1 MADNSVNNID
11 LGLISDEDLQ
21 INLWLELVA
30 SEQDKNAFSALFK
43 CFAPKIRAH
52 GLKRFGV
59 EALAMDLVQETMLLV
74 WRKAGLFDSGRGK
87 ASTWI
92 YTLMRNHCFD
102 MLRKIQSKKEDSI
115 SDDLWPIFAGDCS
128 SAETDHLQSR
138 QLLMHLD
145 SLPQQQQQVIK
156 AIYIK
161 EMTQPELA
169 QYLGVPLGT
178 VKSRLRLA
186 MSKLKGKLE
195 SSHD

>member
-1 MADNSVNNID
+1 MADNSRKYAQPQLLSN
-11 LGLISDEDLQ
+11 EDLQ

-43 CFAPKIRAH
+43 CFAVKIRAY
-52 GLKRFGV
+52 GLKRFGS

-102 MLRKIQSKKEDSI
+102 MLRKIQNKKEDSI
-115 SDDLWPIFAGDCS
+115 SDDLWPKLAGNS
-128 SAETDHLQSR
+128 SCAEKDHLQSR
-138 QLLMHLD
+138 LLLMHLD

-169 QYLGVPLGT
+169 QILGVPLGT
-178 VKSRLRLA
+178 IKSRLRLA
-186 MSKLKGKLE
+186 MSKLKEKLE
-195 SSHD
+195 SWHD